1 MAIVRQR
8 FANLVADSLVVEK
21 ALQIQGAMSFE
32 GVPLW
37 STLDRDAQ
45 VFYQDPSAGAANNVG
60 SRDAPV
66 LTMTQALAL
75 CTAGR
80 GDVIVR
86 MRGGE
91 EVTAT
96 TEFNVAGVTVVPV
109 PAGLSPAFNGEFSSM
124 YAADTFTDGPV
135 ATITERTTIIGLGFA
150 SRDTGTL
157 YYSGAALLVGGDSD
171 ATPYGVHLYK
181 CRFPKWGLDNRM
193 GIGIEG
199 STDVLIEECY
209 FEGVTS
215 ALDIGI
221 YVQGATQ
228 NLEIKDCRF
237 RQCTY
242 AITHGSF
249 ASSGPHAFYHGNFVE
264 DGKLLNAASKAAT
277 GLITNNYLETAVG
290 TGSFDVNYATLTGLG
305 LHCSGN
311 HYKEVD

>member
-8 FANLVADSLVVEK
+8 FANLVCDSLVVEK

-37 STLDRDAQ
+37 STLDRYAE

-91 EVTAT
+91 SVTAT

-109 PAGLSPAFNGEFSSM
+109 PAGLSPSFNGEYSSM
-124 YAADTFTDGPV
+124 YADGAFTDGPV
-135 ATITERTTIIGLGFA
+135 ATITERCTIIGLGFA
-150 SRDTGTL
+150 SRDAGAL
-157 YYSGAALLVGGDSD
+157 FYDGAALLIGGDAD
-171 ATPYGVHLYK
+171 ATPYGVHLLK
-181 CRFPKWGLDNRM
+181 CRFPKWGFDNRM

-199 STDVLIEECY
+199 STDVLVEECY

-215 ALDIGI
+215 AFDIGI

-228 NLEIKDCRF
+228 NLEVTKCRF

-249 ASSGPHAFYHGNFVE
+249 AGGGPHCFYHGNFCE
-264 DGKLLNAASKAAT
+264 DSKMLNSQSRAAT
-277 GLITNNYLETAVG
+277 GLIADNWLETAVG
-290 TGSFDVNYATLTGLG
+290 VGSFDVNYATLAGLG
-305 LHCSGN
+305 LSCAGN
-311 HYKEVD
+311 HYLETD

>member
-1 MAIVRQR
+1 MTIVRQR

-21 ALQIQGAMSFE
+21 ALQISGAMSFE

-45 VFYQDPSAGAANNVG
+45 VFYQDPVAGGANNVG

-91 EVTAT
+91 EITET
-96 TEFNVAGVTVVPV
+96 TLFNVAGVTVVPV
-109 PAGLSPAFNGEFSSM
+109 PAGLSPAFNGEYSSM
-124 YAADTFTDGPV
+124 YAAVGFTDGPV
-135 ATITERTTIIGLGFA
+135 AKISERTTIIGMGFA
-150 SRDTGTL
+150 SRDAGAL
-157 YYSGAALLVGGDSD
+157 FFSGAALLIGGDAD
-171 ATPYGVHLYK
+171 ATPYGVHLLK
-181 CRFPKWGLDNRM
+181 CRFPKWGFDNRM
-193 GIGIEG
+193 GIGVEG
-199 STDVLIEECY
+199 STDCLIEECY

-215 ALDIGI
+215 AFDIGV

-228 NLEIKDCRF
+228 NLEIRDCRF

-242 AITHGSF
+242 AIQHGSF
-249 ASSGPHAFYHGNFVE
+249 AGGGPHCLYIRNTVE
-264 DGKLLNAASKAAT
+264 DGRLLSATTAAT
-277 GLITNNYLETAVG
+277 GLVTGNYLETAKGVA
-290 TGSFDVNYATLTGLG
+290 SFSGNHTTLNNLG
-305 LHCSGN
+305 LYTSGN
-311 HYKEVD
+311 HYLEVD